1 MAVIKN
7 ISVTIYQYKEGKAFE
22 IFTSTAYHTEEFPHQ
37 HVQRV
42 MEFVTGYECDNDDHG
57 CLNNLQVNGKCGFK
71 FGDGVDWPYY
81 VEAYVNY
88 PK

>member
-7 ISVTIYQYKEGKAFE
+7 ISVSIYQYKEGQAFE

-42 MEFVTGYECDNDDHG
+42 MEFVTAHVCEGDDHAL
-57 CLNNLQVNGKCGFK
+57 LNNLHTQGKCGFK
-71 FGDGVDWPYY
+71 FGPDWEYY